1 VNKEH
6 LDSTVHKGLR
16 ELREYQDLPVHKEL
30 RGKPEQANK
39 EHLDSTEHK
48 EHKEQRV
55 FLDKIG
61 KKGILL
67 KDSGRMFSTSKCWI
81 TYEEV
86 VDDKSRS
93 SSLHKEES
101 PRT

>member
-1 VNKEH
+1 MTKMFQVKLRAYGHMADFNIEAE
-6 LDSTVHKGLR
+6 DSAESI
-16 ELREYQDLPVHKEL
+16 ELAV
-30 RGKPEQANK
+30 
-39 EHLDSTEHK
+39 
-48 EHKEQRV
+48 
-55 FLDKIG
+55 LDKIG

-67 KDSGRMFSTSKCWI
+67 KDSMRSFGKDKCWI

>member
-1 VNKEH
+1 MTKLFQVKIRAYGHMANFNIEAE
-6 LDSTVHKGLR
+6 DSA
-16 ELREYQDLPVHKEL
+16 ESI
-30 RGKPEQANK
+30 EQAI
-39 EHLDSTEHK
+39 
-48 EHKEQRV
+48 
-55 FLDKIG
+55 LDKIG

-67 KDSGRMFSTSKCWI
+67 KDSMRSFAKDKCWI

-101 PRT
+101 IRT

>member
-1 VNKEH
+1 MFQVKIRAYGHMANFDIEAE
-6 LDSTVHKGLR
+6 DSAESI
-16 ELREYQDLPVHKEL
+16 EL
-30 RGKPEQANK
+30 AI
-39 EHLDSTEHK
+39 
-48 EHKEQRV
+48 
-55 FLDKIG
+55 LDKIG

-67 KDSGRMFSTSKCWI
+67 KDSMRSFTKDKCWI